1 MGDVPRKRQQWKSKL
16 GFVFA
21 ASGSAIGL
29 GNIVFFGANAYKY
42 GAGAFYLP
50 YLVALFAVGIPLM
63 VLEFGL
69 GRVTLSSFPLAL
81 GKIGGRWAEAGG
93 WWALV
98 NALLITAYYITI
110 LGWVTGMWWRALG
123 GSLWEASVEVP
134 AFGMAEGA
142 LPNPVASFFDMIS
155 GWDNVAFVLAVWVMN
170 LLLLVKGTK
179 TIEPAVKVMLPLMW
193 IFMIVLVVR
202 GLTLD
207 GGIHGVYLLFA
218 PNFQTIADPT
228 VWHGA
233 FSQIFFTLS
242 LGFGIMTTYASY
254 LDRKADHV
262 SNAVVVSC
270 MNCSFEMIAGLA
282 VFSLLFAFALTP
294 KASTLAMMFFI
305 VPSGIAQ
312 LPVGVAAFG
321 ALFFTL
327 LLLAGLSSSISL
339 VEACAAALIDKFRLR
354 RVPTLL
360 GLAAVGIG
368 FSTLFALPMVVD
380 RGLAS
385 DGTLGLTLLDLTDHY
400 TFGYGLIVGGLI
412 ECIVVGW
419 VMPARKLREAVNE
432 HSRIKLGPW
441 FDGLVRWVMPAVLLA
456 ILVFAVRTDLLGGG
470 LYGHDFETGGRG
482 FLPAAVFA
490 FWLVSTSLAAVLISG
505 RRTRGGDAA
514 AAGSKEVAS

>member
-1 MGDVPRKRQQWKSKL
+1 MEQVPQKRQQWKSKL
-16 GFVFA
+16 GFIFA

-29 GNIVFFGANAYKY
+29 GNIVFFSANAYKY

-50 YLVALFAVGIPLM
+50 YLIALFAVGIPVM
-63 VLEFGL
+63 IVEFGL
-69 GRVTLSSFPLAL
+69 GKVTLSSFPLAL
-81 GKIGGRWAEAGG
+81 GKIGGRWGEAGG

-98 NALLITAYYITI
+98 NALLITSYYVTI

-123 GSLWEASVEVP
+123 GSLWEASVAVP
-134 AFGMAEGA
+134 AFGMGAGA
-142 LPNPVASFFDMIS
+142 LPNPIASFFDMIS
-155 GWDNVAFVLAVWVMN
+155 GWDNVVFVLAVWAMN
-170 LLLLVKGTK
+170 LGLLIKGTK

-193 IFMIVLVVR
+193 VFMIVLVVR

-218 PNFQTIADPT
+218 PNFQVIADPT

-254 LDRKADHV
+254 LDKKSDHV

-312 LPVGVAAFG
+312 LPVGVALFG

-339 VEACAAALIDKFRLR
+339 VEACAAALIDKFRLK

-360 GLAAVGIG
+360 GLTAVGVG
-368 FSTLFALPMVVD
+368 FSALFALPVVID

-400 TFGYGLIVGGLI
+400 TFGYGLIIGGII
-412 ECIVVGW
+412 EVVVVGW
-419 VMPARKLREAVNE
+419 VLPARKLREAVNE
-432 HSRIKLGPW
+432 HSRMKLGPW
-441 FDGLVRWVMPAVLLA
+441 FDGLIRYGLPLVLVA
-456 ILVFAVRTDLLGGG
+456 ILVFAVRTDVLGGG
-470 LYGHDFETGGRG
+470 LYGHDFQTGGAG
-482 FLPAAVFA
+482 WLPAFVFV
-490 FWLVSTSLAAVLISG
+490 FWLVSTCVVAVLLSG
-505 RRTRGGDAA
+505 RKTRGGS
-514 AAGSKEVAS
+514 AGEVAP